1 MPWKATR
8 PMDQR
13 AEFVL
18 KAEQREVPFRQ
29 LCEEYGVSPKTGY
42 KWVER
47 FHAGGVTALHDQST
61 RPRSSPAGLPED
73 VVCRMVALKSA
84 HPHWGPRKVKV
95 LYERAFG
102 SQDVPSE
109 SSFKRVLEKAGL
121 VDKRVARRPANEAG
135 RIQLRRAA
143 SEPNEVWTVDFKGW
157 WHAAD
162 GRRCEPLTIR
172 DAYSR
177 FVLCAEP
184 LESSTTPAVRARF
197 ERAFESYGLP
207 QTIRSDNGPPFAS
220 SNGLLGLSGL
230 SVWWLA
236 LGIALDRID
245 PGRPDQNGSHERMH
259 RDIAL
264 EVQAT
269 GRGDL
274 ESQRAALAVWR
285 EEYNQCAPT
294 RRLGYRTPAQV
305 YTLHAGALRVRRTS
319 WRIPMASPTARVRRR
334 GTISFDN
341 TRDVPVD
348 GVAGVERGPAG
359 RGNGRTCGRMVRG
372 DAPWRHRP
380 PDRLLHPREL
390 RLWKCRPDGQ
400 PVETK
405 SRFHRLPTG
414 LGEPGHK
421 PPVLHSSTA
430 STTRI

>member
-1 MPWKATR
+1 MPWKETR

-47 FHAGGVTALHDQST
+47 FHAGGVAALHDQST

-184 LESSTTPAVRARF
+184 VESARTPAVRARF
-197 ERAFESYGLP
+197 EQAFSTYGMP
-207 QTIRSDNGPPFAS
+207 RVIRSDNGPPFAS
-220 SNGLLGLSGL
+220 SNGLLGLSAL

-236 LGIALDRID
+236 VGICIDRID

-274 ESQRAALAVWR
+274 AQQRAALSIWR
-285 EEYNQCAPT
+285 EEYNQQRPHEA
-294 RRLGYRTPAQV
+294 LGQRTPAEVYKPSPLAFTATPEQLSYPDGYAERQV
-305 YTLHAGALRVRRTS
+305 SKCGTIKLDTVKIFLSSALRGWNVGLR
-319 WRIPMASPTARVRRR
+319 AEA
-334 GTISFDN
+334 
-341 TRDVPVD
+341 
-348 GVAGVERGPAG
+348 
-359 RGNGRTCGRMVRG
+359 NGRLGVWF
-372 DAPWRHRP
+372 AA
-380 PDRLLHPREL
+380 L
-390 RLWKCRPDGQ
+390 RLGAIDPHTKGFAPTTA
-400 PVETK
+400 VEM
-405 SRFHRLPTG
+405 
-414 LGEPGHK
+414 
-421 PPVLHSSTA
+421 PP
-430 STTRI
+430 